1 MAASAVGC
9 RVRGYGLG
17 GRWSG
22 GGAGGGA
29 GGGGGDGSLPC
40 PCECVGVRRL
50 EATGR
55 GVPPEVGDVDR
66 RRLDRHEVEGR
77 RPPAARALAKR
88 TRGVSEP
95 HATPCDV
102 RALAMMAP
110 GSVSVGARAAPK

>member
-22 GGAGGGA
+22 GGGGA
-29 GGGGGDGSLPC
+29 GGGSLPC
-40 PCECVGVRRL
+40 PCECVGVRRP
-50 EATGR
+50 EATGL
-55 GVPPEVGDVDR
+55 GVPLEVGDMDR

-77 RPPAARALAKR
+77 RPPAAGALAER
-88 TRGVSEP
+88 PRGVSEP
-95 HATPCDV
+95 HATPCEV

-110 GSVSVGARAAPK
+110 GSASVGARSAPK